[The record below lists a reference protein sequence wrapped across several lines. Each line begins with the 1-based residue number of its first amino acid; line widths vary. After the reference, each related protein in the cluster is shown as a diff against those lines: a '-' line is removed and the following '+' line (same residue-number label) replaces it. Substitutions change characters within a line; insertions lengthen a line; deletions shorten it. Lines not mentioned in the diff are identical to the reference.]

1 MYPRLSD
8 VFQDLFGFQLPFPIY
23 SFGAMVA
30 LGVLMAAWLLGREL
44 DRLHAQKRIASI
56 RLPVEEKGKGKKMVD
71 ASPSAL
77 VGTVSVV
84 AVVAGF
90 GGAKLFHLLENF
102 SQFLQDPF
110 GMVFSTGG
118 FTFYGGLIAGTLAVA
133 GYVRRKG
140 LSVALFADA
149 IAPGLM
155 IGYGIGRIG
164 CHLAGDGD
172 WGVAANLAA
181 RPDWLP
187 MWLWAETYPRNILN
201 EDLSAAPVY
210 PTPIYEFILCGLF
223 FALLWSL
230 RKHPFQASWLFWLY
244 LVLNGL
250 ERFLI
255 ELIRVNNVG
264 VFLGISATQAQVISA
279 GLMVVGMVGLLRTTR
294 RRMAPDA
301 PATGQP
307 VSPTPAQVGLP
318 SS

>member
-44 DRLHAQKRIASI
+44 DRLYADRRIASV
-56 RLPVEEKGKGKKMVD
+56 RVPVEEKGKAKRMVD
-71 ASPSAL
+71 TSPSAI

-90 GGAKLFHLLENF
+90 AGAKVFHILENLIP
-102 SQFLQDPF
+102 FLQDPL
-110 GMVFSTGG
+110 GMVFNTGG
-118 FTFYGGLIAGTLAVA
+118 FTFYGGLIAGTFAVA
-133 GYVRRKG
+133 WYVRQKG

-155 IGYGIGRIG
+155 TGYGIGRIG

-172 WGVAANLAA
+172 WGIAANLAA

-201 EDLSAAPVY
+201 EDLAAAPVY
-210 PTPIYEFILCGLF
+210 PTPLYEFMLCGVF

-230 RKHPFQASWLFWLY
+230 RKHPFQAGWLFGLY
-244 LVLNGL
+244 LVFNGL

-264 VFLGISATQAQVISA
+264 LFLGIAATQAQVISVVLMVLGVVILVRTGRRRAGAATGKPVTATPVQA
-279 GLMVVGMVGLLRTTR
+279 GL
-294 RRMAPDA
+294 
-301 PATGQP
+301 
-307 VSPTPAQVGLP
+307 PT
-318 SS
+318 S